1 MGCSSG
7 PDIIQDGLVL
17 CLDAASKRS
26 YVSGNTWTDL
36 KSGYNATLVNG
47 PTFRSDNGGILRF
60 DGTNQ
65 RADLSVPHTFSAI
78 TMLFFIKYRSPQN
91 TGWKFAIDTFTN
103 GNTHRFTFHS
113 STNGGTNMAIWMGGG
128 ADLIV
133 ETYPLDEWVCHGAT
147 WDGSNLIAYKNGENI
162 ASTTKTRSSFSLE
175 NTIGIAARYQ
185 NGYYNNLDFGNIL
198 IYDHA
203 LTADE
208 VRQNYLSTKERF
220 A

>member
-78 TMLFFIKYRSPQN
+78 SMLFFIKYRSPQN

-128 ADLIV
+128 ADLIM